1 MVVYDD
7 AEEDGIVD
15 LNEEDL
21 GIEVEFVNS

>member
-7 AEEDGIVD
+7 AEEDDIVD

-21 GIEVEFVNS
+21 GIEVEFANS